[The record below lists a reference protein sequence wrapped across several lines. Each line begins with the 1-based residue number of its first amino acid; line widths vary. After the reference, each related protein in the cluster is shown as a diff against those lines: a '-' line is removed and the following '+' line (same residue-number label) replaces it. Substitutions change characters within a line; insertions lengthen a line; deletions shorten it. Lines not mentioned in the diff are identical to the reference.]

1 MYPQASKL
9 SLLLVLNLVAGVSP
23 EGTVYVGDGLTPSE
37 RANTPGDVIV
47 IGGLFPVHKND
58 DNRCGGI
65 LDLGMQRLEALVLA
79 VRKINHDSTLMPG
92 IFVEFEIRDTCTQAN
107 QALEQSLD
115 FVSARSLA
123 HTQNTTVLGIS
134 GVVGAA
140 SSGVSIAVASLL
152 RLFKIPQISYASTAK
167 ALSDKTRFDYFLRT
181 IPPDSLQT
189 RVMVEVIQQ
198 FNWTYVYAIHSED
211 TYGTEGIQAFIDE
224 LNERNNTEICV
235 AIKIGIPL
243 LASRADFDQVLVT
256 MSQSWV
262 NNASVAV
269 LFGQLSTATGL
280 LNALKRRQQAGFN
293 NLKNITWI
301 GSDAWGDQISSELY
315 PVAKG
320 MLAIIPSAKKSQEF
334 DEYFSSLDPLNNA
347 GNPWFEEY
355 WETIFNC
362 TFEATPGY
370 RLCDP
375 STESISYESGYR
387 QNSKVTFVIDAA
399 YSLAHAIT
407 DMQRVLCPTGT
418 GLCEEMVNFRTGGL
432 SIHGD
437 ILLQYL
443 YNVSFSPGA
452 SADKISFDNSGDEQG
467 NFVIKNLQQRN
478 NCNEYT
484 FVDVGYWALT
494 SNGSENLVIS
504 KDIEWSGGDVPVS
517 ICSELCHG
525 GEQPEHVTEEAAC
538 CSICK
543 PCLGNRHVSTGLECT
558 ECELGYAPNGNKTEC
573 VFIPYTYLEWSSP
586 WSIIIIAVA
595 FIGLIG
601 TSFVAIVFVVF
612 YKNQLIK
619 GSSRE
624 LSAFLLT
631 GLLLCYVLPFF
642 FIIQPSPVIC
652 AIRRFGVGFC
662 FAVCYSALLV
672 KTNRIHRIFNR
683 PSGSI
688 QKPPLISPQSQV
700 FFTLIIILVQIVIAI
715 VWLVVEPPS
724 IALVYSDFITELKCG
739 ESPYIGLSVSFG
751 YNLLLLLL
759 STYFAFRARKVPQ
772 NFNEAKFI
780 NLTLYTTVIIW
791 LAFIPT
797 YFATSQLGTIYQT
810 SSLVIGIALSA
821 TTTLCCLFAPKLY
834 YLFSRFRKEY
844 VRSEES
850 QAHDRSR
857 RESMCSIGRLQL
869 IGGDSR
875 RSFLGSGKC

>member
-1 MYPQASKL
+1 MFPDASKL
-9 SLLLVLNLVAGVSP
+9 KLLLILNLVAVVSS
-23 EGTVYVGDGLTPSE
+23 ERTVYFGDGLTTTE
-37 RANTPGDVIV
+37 RAHTTDDVVI

-58 DNRCGGI
+58 DNQCGGI
-65 LDLGMQRLEALVLA
+65 LDLGIQRLEALVLA
-79 VRKINHDSTLMPG
+79 VRKINCNSTLLPG
-92 IFVEFEIRDTCTQAN
+92 IRLEFEIRDTCTQAN
-107 QALEQSLD
+107 YALEQSLD
-115 FVSARSLA
+115 FVSARGLT
-123 HTQNTTVLGIS
+123 HQHNGTVLGVS

-167 ALSDKTRFDYFLRT
+167 ALSDKTRFDYFFRT

-189 RVMVEVIQQ
+189 RVMVDLIQQ
-198 FNWTYVYAIHSED
+198 FNWTYVYAIYSED
-211 TYGTEGIQAFIDE
+211 TYGAEGIQAFINA
-224 LNERNNTEICV
+224 LNERNNTDMCV
-235 AIKIGIPL
+235 AIEIGIPL
-243 LASRADFDQVLVT
+243 LASRADFDQALDT

-280 LNALKRRQQAGFN
+280 LNALKSRQQAGLN
-293 NLKNITWI
+293 TLKNITWI

-315 PVAKG
+315 PVAHG
-320 MLAIIPSAKKSQEF
+320 MLSVIPLAKKSQPF
-334 DEYFSSLDPLNNA
+334 DEYFTSLNPLNNT

-355 WETIFNC
+355 WESIFNC
-362 TFEATPGY
+362 TFEGTPGY
-370 RLCDP
+370 RMCDP
-375 STESISYESGYR
+375 STESISYENGYR
-387 QNSKVTFVIDAA
+387 QNSKVTFAIDTA
-399 YSLAHAIT
+399 YSFAHAIT
-407 DMQRVLCPTGT
+407 AMQHDLCPTGS
-418 GLCEEMVNFRTGGL
+418 GLCDEIVDFRSGGL
-432 SIHGD
+432 ALRGE

-452 SADKISFDNSGDEQG
+452 SADEISFDASGDEQG
-467 NFVIKNLQQRN
+467 MFVIKNLQQKMSG
-478 NCNEYT
+478 NEYT
-484 FVDVGYWALT
+484 LVDVGFWAVT
-494 SNGSENLVIS
+494 SNESKNLVIS
-504 KDIEWSGGDVPVS
+504 KDIEWHEDDVPVS

-525 GEQPEHVTEEAAC
+525 GEYPESVAEQAAC
-538 CSICK
+538 CWTCK
-543 PCLGNRHVSTGLECT
+543 PCLGNRLVSTGLGCT
-558 ECELGYAPNGNKTEC
+558 ECELGYAPNTNKTEC
-573 VFIPYTYLEWSSP
+573 VSIPHTYLQWSSP
-586 WSIIIIAVA
+586 WSIIIIIVA
-595 FIGLIG
+595 FIGLIA
-601 TSFVAIVFVVF
+601 TSFVAIVFIVYF
-612 YKNQLIK
+612 KNQLIK

-631 GLLLCYVLPFF
+631 GLLLCYILPFF

-700 FFTLIIILVQIVIAI
+700 FFTLIIILVQIAIAV

-821 TTTLCCLFAPKLY
+821 TTTLCCLFAPKMY
-834 YLFSRFRKEY
+834 YLFSRLRKEH
-844 VRSEES
+844 VKSEGS
-850 QAHDRSR
+850 QGNERSR
-857 RESMCSIGRLQL
+857 QESVCSFGRP
-869 IGGDSR
+869 GDIR
-875 RSFLGSGKC
+875 RFSSFHGCGE